1 MDTGLRHQGTRT
13 INPGELLQLRDAA
26 GRHLTVAQ
34 GAVWITQH
42 GDRRDPVLESGAR
55 FRFERDGLSIVQAL
69 GGPATV
75 VLEEGLKPENQ
86 TGRKADS
93 SEQRAWQLAHS
104 EPFERRARRMRAQT
118 LASLSDHL
126 LRDLGLRRDR
136 IGFGAHTRECSH
148 C

>member
-1 MDTGLRHQGTRT
+1 MDTGLRHQGMRT

-26 GRHLTVAQ
+26 GRHLTVVQ

-42 GDRRDPVLESGAR
+42 GDRRDPVIESGAS

-75 VLEEGLKPENQ
+75 VLEEGLEPAN
-86 TGRKADS
+86 GRKADS

-104 EPFERRARRMRAQT
+104 EPFEHRARRMRAET

-136 IGFGAHTRECSH
+136 IGFGGHMRECAH